1 MGFYFK
7 GGGEL
12 LAGLSCLTK
21 GNTGCCTENHTRGG
35 GGSAGRQDRRL
46 CSKTGQKLHSLA
58 QQQVGEQ
65 VVMRR
70 HRVQMYTE
78 GKAERMC
85 AGIGCGALEKQ
96 RREREL

>member
-12 LAGLSCLTK
+12 LAGLTCLTK

-35 GGSAGRQDRRL
+35 GGSAGRQGKRL

-58 QQQVGEQ
+58 PAAG
-65 VVMRR
+65 RR
-70 HRVQMYTE
+70 
-78 GKAERMC
+78 
-85 AGIGCGALEKQ
+85 AGGDEETQ
-96 RREREL
+96 SPDVH